1 MKHTVLLALMAT
13 AALPLS
19 ASAQYTQPV
28 PDRVREIRL
37 EDYAQLTVKQGPETR
52 LQVDGE
58 NKQVG
63 KMKGSTLV
71 IDEGDLEMTLYLAP
85 GRHMNFNTQDFS
97 RLNFDGDFAPLDSLV
112 IHAEDYS
119 KFSFSGKEGDTLRA
133 RTLKVRCE
141 DFSRF
146 SATNCVQY
154 GSGDQSASDYSSID
168 HAATDLNHRMSAGDT
183 LHNSY
188 SNSDFAYINSGR
200 YTIDGVLQHEREEV
214 ADDAVTAMARIGNY
228 AGDFARTA
236 QETKQKKSTKRNR
249 HPWNTDLDLAF
260 GWHNWGSEMG
270 AGFSG
275 VDGAAAVN
283 TNFHN
288 IQLAINIPVINV
300 RGFAFKAGL
309 GFDWDRYNFITPEV
323 FFDAAANPMTFAAG
337 TAGSAVATSRLKT
350 RHVVVPLKFE
360 FGNRNKWHF
369 SLTAL
374 PGLNWSGNNT
384 GLRRKVEVMG
394 GTNKEK
400 DYSVNRYFNPYS
412 FDVRAAVQYGG
423 IGLYVQTAMVPLLKD
438 GCQEL
443 FPVKFGIIL

>member
-1 MKHTVLLALMAT
+1 MKHTVFMALMAT
-13 AALPLS
+13 AALPLA
-19 ASAQYTQPV
+19 ASAQYTQPIPENV
-28 PDRVREIRL
+28 KEIRL
-37 EDYAQLTVKQGPETR
+37 EDYAALRVVQGDQTR
-52 LQVDGE
+52 LQVDTE
-58 NKQVG
+58 QKRVG
-63 KMKGSTLV
+63 KLKGSTLV
-71 IDEGDLEMTLYLAP
+71 LNDGNTEMTLFLAP
-85 GRHMNFNTQDFS
+85 GRVIAFTTQDFS
-97 RLNFDGDFAPLDSLV
+97 HLNFDGDFAPMDSLV
-112 IHAEDYS
+112 LHIEDYS
-119 KFSFSGKEGDTLRA
+119 KVDYSGKEGDTLRA
-133 RTLKVRCE
+133 RTLRVYCE
-141 DFSRF
+141 DFSRLF
-146 SATNCVQY
+146 STKPVQY

-168 HAATDLNHRMSAGDT
+168 HAATDLSHSLAVGDT

-188 SNSDFAYINSGR
+188 SNSDFATINSGR

-214 ADDAVTAMARIGNY
+214 ADDAIKTMARIGSY
-228 AGDFARTA
+228 TGDFVRAA
-236 QETKQKKSTKRNR
+236 NETKQKKTAKRNR
-249 HPWNTDLDLAF
+249 HPWKTEIDLAF
-260 GWHNWGSEMG
+260 GWHNWGSELG
-270 AGFSG
+270 SGFSG
-275 VDGAAAVN
+275 VEGAAAVN

-288 IQLAINIPVINV
+288 IQLAVNIPVINV

-323 FFDAAANPMTFAAG
+323 FFDAGANPMTFAAG

-360 FGNRNKWHF
+360 FGNRDKWRF
-369 SLTAL
+369 SITAL

-400 DYSVNRYFNPYS
+400 DYSVNRYFNAYS
-412 FDVRAAVQYGG
+412 LDVRAAVQYGG